1 MRWNV
6 HTECAEKERADAD
19 ADGGAEEPGE
29 QDAKDDERQHRGEI
43 LVVR

>member
-1 MRWNV
+1 M
-6 HTECAEKERADAD
+6 ECAEKERADAD
-19 ADGGAEEPGE
+19 ADGGAEQPGE